1 MRRTRRAR
9 FARSHLR
16 LRRSTCS
23 FGVFAHPVTPGTTQT
38 GLVEVLQEARGLLA
52 RPDNDFAWS
61 SWEGAED
68 ALRELDK
75 LITRIQAG
83 DMPKRLDLEVL
94 FAPTGP
100 VQEVS
105 LSSGWGQEFLKLAEK
120 FDSAIEK
127 V

>member
-1 MRRTRRAR
+1 MAT
-9 FARSHLR
+9 FGVSARS
-16 LRRSTCS
+16 
-23 FGVFAHPVTPGTTQT
+23 VTTNTTQT
-38 GLVEVLQEARGLLA
+38 RLVEVLQEARGLLA
-52 RPDNDFAWS
+52 RPGNDFAWS
-61 SWEGAED
+61 SWESAAD
-68 ALRELDK
+68 ALREIDT

-83 DMPKRLDLEVL
+83 DTPKRLDLEVL

-120 FDSAIEK
+120 FDSAIQK